1 MSNLESAPPLDNESE
16 HAIQASLAELSRG
29 RTTITIAHRLST
41 IRNASL
47 IAVVEDGRVLEQG
60 THDELLAR
68 DGVYARYYRMQF
80 GD

>member
-1 MSNLESAPPLDNESE
+1 MCIRD
-16 HAIQASLAELSRG
+16 R
-29 RTTITIAHRLST
+29 ST

-60 THDELLAR
+60 THEELLAR

>member
-1 MSNLESAPPLDNESE
+1 MKILAFESSCDETAV
-16 HAIQASLAELSRG
+16 
-29 RTTITIAHRLST
+29 
-41 IRNASL
+41 
-47 IAVVEDGRVLEQG
+47 AVVEDGRVLEQG

>member
-1 MSNLESAPPLDNESE
+1 MNILAIESSCDETAV
-16 HAIQASLAELSRG
+16 
-29 RTTITIAHRLST
+29 
-41 IRNASL
+41 
-47 IAVVEDGRVLEQG
+47 AVVEDGRVLEQG